1 MRHLLID
8 QVIPLSLSHMGH
20 VVLHAG
26 AVVVDAAIEGVGS
39 GVAFIGPAG
48 AGKSTLTASLANAGC
63 VLVADDALVVSARSA
78 HVLATPAY
86 PGVRIW
92 PEVVAAIAGSGRP
105 ETESLPQVAAYT
117 NKRRVDAGGRWRF
130 ADHPVTL
137 RRVHLLDEHDED
149 GVLVERM
156 PARDGLMA
164 LLSHAYV
171 LDVLDRTRL
180 EAQFARIFEASRSV
194 EVRRLRYPRRLD
206 RLDAVHAAIL
216 DDLRR
221 P

>member
-1 MRHLLID
+1 
-8 QVIPLSLSHMGH
+8 
-20 VVLHAG
+20 
-26 AVVVDAAIEGVGS
+26 
-39 GVAFIGPAG
+39 
-48 AGKSTLTASLANAGC
+48 
-63 VLVADDALVVSARSA
+63 
-78 HVLATPAY
+78 
-86 PGVRIW
+86 VRIW
-92 PEVVAAIAGSGRP
+92 PEVVPVLAGSGRP